1 MQNKGIYSNSISL
14 LYLFKQKEGKRVIA
28 ISLCII
34 VANEEEVKPKHLLFK
49 ILLFKRGFCTCT
61 LLFAAKE
68 VVNKKKAK
76 YKIVKVTDLNM
87 QSNKFI

>member
-1 MQNKGIYSNSISL
+1 
-14 LYLFKQKEGKRVIA
+14 VIA

-61 LLFAAKE
+61 LPFAAKE
-68 VVNKKKAK
+68 VVNKKAK

-87 QSNKFI
+87 KSNKFI

>member
-61 LLFAAKE
+61 LPFAAKE
-68 VVNKKKAK
+68 VVNKK
-76 YKIVKVTDLNM
+76 
-87 QSNKFI
+87 QSIK